1 MRLFLT
7 LMTSVLLS
15 SVASVT
21 QAQSVESK
29 AFCVFDV
36 AGASGYVYQTLQTY
50 QRHAIAEGVRLRM
63 QPYTDEDQVVADFR
77 AGECDMIAVTDMG
90 ARKFNGFT
98 GSISAIGAI
107 PRYEDLKVLMYILAS
122 PRVARHLEA
131 DGYEV
136 MGVAPMGAAY
146 LFVNDRSINNVD
158 ALRGKRVTI
167 FEGHEDARHMIRFIG
182 AEPVDAKIS
191 NFAQLFND
199 GQADI
204 SYAPGAAYEV
214 LEMFR
219 GMGESGGIVRYPVG
233 QVTVQLFA
241 RSGTFDESFVRE
253 SRRIVSRLYPEV
265 MRVIREYEDAIP
277 EERWVDIPP
286 EAMQD
291 YQEMLRGVRVEMQD
305 SGQQA
310 LASIAYNEDMM
321 TILRKVRCYTN
332 PGADECSSEDRE

>member
-1 MRLFLT
+1 MRVLFS
-7 LMTSVLLS
+7 LMTGVLLG
-15 SVASVT
+15 AVT
-21 QAQSVESK
+21 SLAQAQSVESRE
-29 AFCVFDV
+29 FCVFDV

-50 QRHAIAEGVRLRM
+50 QRQAVAEGVRLRM

-77 AGECDMIAVTDMG
+77 DGQCDMIAVTDMG

-107 PRYEDLKVLMYILAS
+107 PHYEDLKVLMYILAS
-122 PRVARHLEA
+122 PRVAQHLESN
-131 DGYEV
+131 GYEV

-146 LFVNDRSINNVD
+146 LFVNDRSINNVE
-158 ALRGKRVTI
+158 ALRGKRVTV
-167 FEGHEDARHMIRFIG
+167 FEGHDDARNMIQFIG
-182 AEPVDAKIS
+182 AEPVDAKIT
-191 NFAQLFND
+191 NFAQLFNS

-219 GMGESGGIVRYPVG
+219 GMGENGGIVRYPVG

-241 RSGTFDESFVRE
+241 RSGTFDDGFVRK
-253 SRRIVSRLYPEV
+253 SRRLVSRLYPEAIRIV
-265 MRVIREYEDAIP
+265 REYEDAIP
-277 EERWVDIPP
+277 EDRWVDIPP
-286 EAMQD
+286 EAMRD
-291 YQEMLRGVRVEMQD
+291 YQEMLRGVRVEMQA
-305 SGQQA
+305 SGQQE

-332 PGADECSSEDRE
+332 PGAEECTSEDRE